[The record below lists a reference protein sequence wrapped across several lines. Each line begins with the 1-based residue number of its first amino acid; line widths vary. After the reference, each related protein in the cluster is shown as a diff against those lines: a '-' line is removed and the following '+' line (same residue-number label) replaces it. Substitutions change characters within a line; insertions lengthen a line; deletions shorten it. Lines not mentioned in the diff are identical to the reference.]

1 MPFRMTPTLSCGLA
15 LIASFVLVFGA
26 QAGMAASDG
35 SAQKPAAKPRKALL
49 LSREELR
56 ACQASKNQMEQQKGE
71 LLRWQSELTAEKAE
85 LVRIGNDLK
94 EQLATLDRT
103 NQELV
108 GKYVAANNAREKR
121 IDAFE
126 ASSGSYNDKLR
137 ELEAARAVYKK
148 DCENRRFDEEDEMAI
163 KKGK

>member
-1 MPFRMTPTLSCGLA
+1 MSFRVPTTFSSRFA
-15 LIASFVLVFGA
+15 LIASCALVFGT
-26 QAGMAASDG
+26 QAGAAASDDG
-35 SAQKPAAKPRKALL
+35 AQKPAAKPRKALV

-56 ACQASKNQMEQQKGE
+56 ACQTSKAQMEQQKGE
-71 LLRWQSELTAEKAE
+71 LVRLQAELTAEKAE
-85 LVRIGNDLK
+85 IVRIGNELK
-94 EQLATLDRT
+94 EQRATLDRS

-108 GKYVAANNAREKR
+108 EKYVAANNAREKR

-137 ELEAARAVYKK
+137 ELEAARVVYKK

-163 KKGK
+163 KMGK